1 MYNIDFKDSKVV
13 KKKLSE
19 LKLAEYNPRT
29 ISKEAF
35 KGLGASIE
43 KFGMMVPI
51 IWNKRTG
58 NIVGGHQRYKYL
70 MERGETETEVVEVD
84 LDGNEEVALNI
95 TLNNQYIRG
104 RFTNDVIQVLKMCED
119 RLGNVFEE
127 IKLDKLLK
135 KMELGEEK
143 IKSIKERE
151 NEEQP
156 EEQVE
161 EKEEKSSKD
170 FEAIITCPECQSK
183 WKLKDNTIV
192 LDTTKE
198 NEDEQDK

>member
-1 MYNIDFKDSKVV
+1 
-13 KKKLSE
+13 
-19 LKLAEYNPRT
+19 
-29 ISKEAF
+29 
-35 KGLGASIE
+35 
-43 KFGMMVPI
+43 
-51 IWNKRTG
+51 
-58 NIVGGHQRYKYL
+58 
-70 MERGETETEVVEVD
+70 
-84 LDGNEEVALNI
+84 
-95 TLNNQYIRG
+95 
-104 RFTNDVIQVLKMCED
+104 
-119 RLGNVFEE
+119 
-127 IKLDKLLK
+127 
-135 KMELGEEK
+135 MELGEEK

-192 LDTTKE
+192 LYTTKE